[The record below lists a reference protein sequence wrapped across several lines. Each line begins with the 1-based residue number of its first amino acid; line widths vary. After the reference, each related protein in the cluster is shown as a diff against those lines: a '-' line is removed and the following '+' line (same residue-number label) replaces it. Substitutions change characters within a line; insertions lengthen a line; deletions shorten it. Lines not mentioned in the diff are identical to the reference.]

1 MKKFIFL
8 LLSVVLVLSTVSCSQ
23 TQTYGAEAKSDK
35 AYDNS
40 PNVSDSTLETLVNGN
55 NEFAFELYKQL
66 AATKDGNF
74 FYSPYSISLA
84 LAMTYAGANG
94 QTEEQM
100 ADVLKFMLEDEEL
113 HAAFNKLAIELN
125 SRNEVPED
133 SDLQGFEL
141 NIVNATWGQ
150 RGFEFMQ
157 AFLDVLAENYDAG
170 IRLLDYE
177 SDPEACRQTINDWVY
192 EQTNGRIEDLIP
204 EGAIDQMTRL
214 VLTNAIYFNAAW
226 LHQFNEEYTYDDT
239 FYLPDGSTVTVPMMH
254 QTDRFSYVDGDDY
267 TAIELLYDIYDMSMV
282 IIIPDEGT
290 FSDFENSLTSQ
301 LVDDIIGNM
310 SSGEVNLTMPK
321 FEFDSDFNLNDAL
334 KAMGMTAAFSDSAD
348 FSGITDKV
356 DLAISDVIHKAFVS
370 VDEEGT
376 EAAAATAVII
386 TQTSMPTEIGDVNI
400 DHSFIFLI
408 RDIQTGTTLFIGRV
422 INPAV

>member
-1 MKKFIFL
+1 MKKFVFL

-40 PNVSDSTLETLVNGN
+40 PQVSDSALETLENGN

-66 AATKDGNF
+66 SATKDGNF

-100 ADVLKFMLEDEEL
+100 ADVLKFMLEDKEL
-113 HAAFNKLAIELN
+113 HEAFNKLAIELN
-125 SRNEVPED
+125 SRNEVPEG
-133 SDLQGFEL
+133 SDMQGFEL
-141 NIVNATWGQ
+141 NVVNATWGQ

-177 SDPEACRQTINDWVY
+177 NDPEACRQTINEWVS
-192 EQTNGRIEDLIP
+192 EQTNGRIENLIP

-226 LHQFNEEYTYDDT
+226 LHQFNKEYTYDDT
-239 FYLPDGSTVTVPMMH
+239 FYLPDGSTVSVPMMH
-254 QTDRFSYVDGDDY
+254 QTDRFSYIDGDNY
-267 TAIELLYDIYDMSMV
+267 TAIELLYDIFDMSMV
-282 IIIPDEGT
+282 IIMPDAGT
-290 FSDFENSLTSQ
+290 FADFEDSLTSQ
-301 LVDDIIGNM
+301 LVDDIIGSL
-310 SSGEVNLTMPK
+310 SSGEVNLAIPK
-321 FEFDSDFNLNDAL
+321 FEFDSEFNLNKAL
-334 KAMGMTAAFSDSAD
+334 QAMGMTDAFSDSAD

-376 EAAAATAVII
+376 EAAAATAVIM
-386 TQTSMPTEIGDVNI
+386 TETSMPTEIGDVTI

-422 INPAV
+422 INPVV

>member
-1 MKKFIFL
+1 MKKFVFL

-23 TQTYGAEAKSDK
+23 TQVYGAEAKSDK

-40 PNVSDSTLETLVNGN
+40 PEVSDTTLKTLIDGN
-55 NEFAFELYKQL
+55 NEFAFDLYKQL
-66 AATKDGNF
+66 SADKEGNF

-100 ADVLKFMLEDEEL
+100 ADVLHFLLADEEL
-113 HAAFNKLAIELN
+113 HEAFNKLAIELN

-133 SDLQGFEL
+133 SNMQGFEL

-150 RGFEFMQ
+150 KDFEFMQ

-177 SDPEACRQTINDWVY
+177 SDPEACRQTINEWVS
-192 EQTNGRIEDLIP
+192 EQTNGKIEDLIP
-204 EGAIDQMTRL
+204 EGAIDEVTRL
-214 VLTNAIYFNAAW
+214 VLTNAIYFKAAW

-254 QTDRFSYVDGDDY
+254 QTDRFSYVNGDDY

-282 IIIPDEGT
+282 IIMPDEGT
-290 FSDFENSLTSQ
+290 FDDFESSLTSE
-301 LVDDIIGNM
+301 LVDSIIENM

-321 FEFDSDFNLNDAL
+321 FEFESDFNLNEAL
-334 KAMGMTAAFSDSAD
+334 QAMGMTDAFSDNAD
-348 FSGITDKV
+348 FSGITDKA

-376 EAAAATAVII
+376 EAAAATAVIMSG
-386 TQTSMPTEIGDVNI
+386 TAMPIEIGDVNI